1 LKNSTSASD
10 ANSRFS
16 RPSGPPVRLLSSK
29 TVYAGKV
36 IDVRVDR
43 IVEPRGI
50 PVERE
55 VVCHGGSAVVL
66 PRFEDG
72 RILLVRQF
80 RYPARQ
86 ALWELVAGGVD
97 PGESP
102 KQAAAR
108 ELKEETGYTA
118 RSFKLLF
125 KFYPSPGVLSER
137 MHLFEA
143 VDLGRGAAEPEVDER
158 IQVKL
163 FSTRKLEE
171 MVRAGKIQD
180 GKTLVGLLWLFGRR
194 PKLAS

>member
-1 LKNSTSASD
+1 MTSATDTS
-10 ANSRFS
+10 SRS
-16 RPSGPPVRLLSSK
+16 SLRLVSTK
-29 TVYAGKV
+29 TVYRGKM

-50 PVERE
+50 PVQRE

-66 PRFEDG
+66 PYFREG

-86 ALWELVAGGVD
+86 ALWELVAGGVE

-102 KQAAAR
+102 KQAAER
-108 ELKEETGYTA
+108 ELREETGYTA
-118 RSFKLLF
+118 KSFKLLF
-125 KFYPSPGVLSER
+125 KFYPSPGVLSEK

-143 VDLGRGAAEPEVDER
+143 VDLTRGTAEPEEDER

-163 FSTRKLEE
+163 FSMPKLKE
-171 MVRAGKIQD
+171 MVGRGKIQD
-180 GKTLVGLLWLFGRR
+180 GKTLVGLLWLLGRR
-194 PKLAS
+194 S